1 MGSKEEIMFTKP
13 SLATVLVVSML
24 LAFIGCGEEEN
35 AAEKLI
41 GNWEILSVD
50 GEPFV
55 EEEGVILSNE
65 WEFLGNGTWKLSV
78 KGVMAIPG
86 SDVTLIITADGIYT
100 ASASTIDVEVK
111 DSSATIPP
119 ELEWL
124 VTEEEA
130 KELSAEGMEKITGTG
145 TFMVSGDKLTIIGES
160 GSTII
165 FNRK

>member
-1 MGSKEEIMFTKP
+1 MFTKQ
-13 SLATVLVVSML
+13 SLATVLVVSVL
-24 LAFIGCGEEEN
+24 LAFMGCGEEED

-41 GNWEILSVD
+41 GNWEILTVD

-55 EEEGVILSNE
+55 EEEGVIFSNE
-65 WEFLGNGTWKLSV
+65 WEFLGNGIWTLSV

-86 SDVTLIITADGIYT
+86 SEVSLVVTADGIYT
-100 ASASTIDVEVK
+100 ASTPTIAVEVK

-124 VTEEEA
+124 ITEEEA
-130 KELSAEGMEKITGTG
+130 KEYSAEGVAKIEGTG
-145 TFMVSGDKLTIIGES
+145 TFAVSGDKLTITSES
-160 GSTII
+160 GSIII